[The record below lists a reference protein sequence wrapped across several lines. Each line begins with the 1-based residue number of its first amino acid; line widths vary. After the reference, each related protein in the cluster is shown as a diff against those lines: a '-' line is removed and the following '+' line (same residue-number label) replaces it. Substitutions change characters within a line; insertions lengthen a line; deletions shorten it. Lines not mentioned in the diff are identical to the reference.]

1 MAGWLGILTGEIMK
15 KYTITGGGGIKL
27 HVVED
32 GNPDGRP
39 LLFIHGWSSSYL
51 AWVNQFHSSLTGGFR
66 IVAMDNRGHGLSD
79 KPRDVYGDSK
89 LWADD
94 IDSVITE
101 LNLDRPIISG
111 WSYGGIAICD
121 YLRVYGDSKLGGV
134 HFVGA
139 ASKLGTEAANEVIGK
154 KYFANAVRSMSEKV
168 DECIAGIQAYLRQMR
183 SIEPELHEFLFIL
196 GYNAIVPPFVR
207 KQLFARAIENDDVL
221 QNLTVPALITHGDKD
236 EIVLPL
242 AGEQLA
248 ALIPDAKLS
257 VYENVGHSPFAENA
271 KRFNQELLQFALYA

>member
-1 MAGWLGILTGEIMK
+1 
-15 KYTITGGGGIKL
+15 
-27 HVVED
+27 
-32 GNPDGRP
+32 
-39 LLFIHGWSSSYL
+39 
-51 AWVNQFHSSLTGGFR
+51 
-66 IVAMDNRGHGLSD
+66 MDNRGHGLSD
-79 KPRDVYGDSK
+79 KPRSVYGDSK
-89 LWADD
+89 LWAED

-101 LNLDRPIISG
+101 LDLDRPIISG

-139 ASKLGTEAANEVIGK
+139 ASKLGTDSANEVVGK
-154 KYFANAVRSMSEKV
+154 KYLANAVRSMFEKV

-183 SIEPELHEFLFIL
+183 FIEPELHEFLFIL
-196 GYNAIVPPFVR
+196 DYNAIVPPFVR
-207 KQLFARAIENDDVL
+207 EQLFARAIENDDVL
-221 QNLTVPALITHGDKD
+221 QNLTVPALVTHGAKD

-242 AGEQLA
+242 AADQLA